1 MNANCQGF
9 GGTFSASFIKLL
21 STCPKEKHLSCPT
34 SEKKILFLKAFVIFN
49 GLTDSEQNPIC
60 FFHLIFGKGV
70 KAALYG
76 SRGTVCGKLWVKK
89 RYETKFSWGFFD
101 KFRTFVGKFPAFLSK
116 LHSSCRATFWG
127 KSIFS
132 SLILIGNFFGHW
144 RRIVTGLAELS
155 PQVSTNCFL
164 HVRRKNTCL
173 VQLLRRNFCLWK
185 LL

>member
-9 GGTFSASFIKLL
+9 GGTFSASFKKLL
-21 STCPKEKHLSCPT
+21 STCPKEKHFSCPT

-49 GLTDSEQNPIC
+49 GLTDSKQNPIC

-70 KAALYG
+70 KAAFYV
-76 SRGTVCGKLWVKK
+76 SRATVCGKLWIKK

-101 KFRTFVGKFPAFLSK
+101 KFRTFVGNFPAFLSK
-116 LHSSCRATFWG
+116 LLSTCRATFWG

-132 SLILIGNFFGHW
+132 NLILIGNFFGYW
-144 RRIVTGLAELS
+144 TQIVKGLAELS
-155 PQVSTNCFL
+155 PQVSKNL
-164 HVRRKNTCL
+164 HVRRRNACV
-173 VQLLRRNFCLWK
+173 VQLFRGKFCFWM